1 MALDWLS
8 VISLFRLPVLHSAMI
23 PSLLICVNK
32 WFYENLFS
40 LSVSTLSVSSGSSRS
55 SLGSLSASSKGS
67 LNSLSLTDLYTYS
80 QTCSD
85 VNLPELHHRVEKVLQ
100 GHNTSLQA
108 APAAGIS
115 PILEVDTPAETLDG
129 TVTGSTT
136 VQSRSAPSQHVTHL
150 LTEMSLRNSLSPG
163 SSASSL
169 SSPPVSPYDA
179 GPPPSYQQHLEKQ
192 RIITSASNSVTDQY
206 GIGESSIVHGENVTN
221 TSSTP
226 LTGYNHMVQSVIN
239 QGSMYPV
246 GLQHTSQSLPQNS
259 FSLHSDTSG
268 NSSVSLS
275 CRNNVVS
282 ETENITIPPLSP
294 ISESSSGVCNN
305 ASGVNTRSVSA
316 AVSDES
322 VAGDSGVFEAS
333 SKR

>member
-1 MALDWLS
+1 MD
-8 VISLFRLPVLHSAMI
+8 FYCNQ
-23 PSLLICVNK
+23 IC
-32 WFYENLFS
+32 YFS

-67 LNSLSLTDLYTYS
+67 LNSLSLNDLYTYS
-80 QTCSD
+80 QSYSD

-100 GHNTSLQA
+100 GHNTSLQV
-108 APAAGIS
+108 APGAGIS
-115 PILEVDTPAETLDG
+115 PIREVDLPGEAISSPIM
-129 TVTGSTT
+129 VSAAAAA
-136 VQSRSAPSQHVTHL
+136 QSRPAASQHMTRL
-150 LTEMSLRNSLSPG
+150 LSEMSLRNSLSPG
-163 SSASSL
+163 SSVSSL

-192 RIITSASNSVTDQY
+192 RNITSSSGSVVEQVGTGETGFMHGEVNAASNPQTGYNHIVPAAMTQGSAYSTGLPHATQSLPLNTLSVDHDASGNGLMSLSFRNSFVPET
-206 GIGESSIVHGENVTN
+206 ENVTN
-221 TSSTP
+221 
-226 LTGYNHMVQSVIN
+226 
-239 QGSMYPV
+239 
-246 GLQHTSQSLPQNS
+246 
-259 FSLHSDTSG
+259 
-268 NSSVSLS
+268 
-275 CRNNVVS
+275 
-282 ETENITIPPLSP
+282 PPLSP